1 MAKKLE
7 KAQLGKIVKAAAK
20 TAKKVKPRNSAGGPN
35 EWMRGIEGNKLR
47 TPGSPPTDNMLK
59 KAYAIGRVH
68 GGGKGAIIGSG
79 VGAAAGAA
87 AGYAAGKKQT
97 GGVTRNIEKGT
108 PSYGKNKSSTMKKEE
123 MKPSR
128 IANSKKTTTPSY
140 NPKPANTYLKKGGA
154 VKAKK
159 K

>member
-7 KAQLGKIVKAAAK
+7 KAQVGKIVKAAVK

-35 EWMRGIEGNKLR
+35 EWMRGIEGNRPR
-47 TPGSPPTDNMLK
+47 TPGSPPTANMLK

-68 GGGKGAIIGSG
+68 GGGKGAMIGSG

-87 AGYAAGKKQT
+87 AGYAAGKKKM
-97 GGVTRNIEKGT
+97 GGSLKPVDSSKNPGLSKLPTPVRNKMG
-108 PSYGKNKSSTMKKEE
+108 YQKN
-123 MKPSR
+123 
-128 IANSKKTTTPSY
+128 
-140 NPKPANTYLKKGGA
+140 GGA
-154 VKAKK
+154 IKAKK